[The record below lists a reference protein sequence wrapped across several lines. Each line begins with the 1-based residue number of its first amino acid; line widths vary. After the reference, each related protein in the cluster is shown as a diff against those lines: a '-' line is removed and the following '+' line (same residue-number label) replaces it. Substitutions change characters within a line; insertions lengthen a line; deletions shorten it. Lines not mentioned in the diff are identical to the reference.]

1 MSCTGIVKE
10 ADDLAGNQENQK
22 FASCF
27 TEIHEAG
34 LRYRSRKSASTPQ

>member
-10 ADDLAGNQENQK
+10 ADDLAGNQENQQ

-27 TEIHEAG
+27 TQIH
-34 LRYRSRKSASTPQ
+34 